1 MGLGLPTF
9 GNPVVPDIVVSE
21 NSIIV
26 ERKYRSRS
34 PLMRDEEEETKPNMS
49 PNKHN
54 EEKQEFQNQTEE
66 PEVKTPAAAEKLPT
80 PKMRTKFTK
89 ETITRD
95 SDVPTIEP
103 EKEKATLYSS
113 ETFTKSTKP
122 SIYDNPIDSDKWK
135 RRSQYKSEDESS
147 EDENEK
153 GNIEHFI

>member
-1 MGLGLPTF
+1 
-9 GNPVVPDIVVSE
+9 
-21 NSIIV
+21 
-26 ERKYRSRS
+26 
-34 PLMRDEEEETKPNMS
+34 
-49 PNKHN
+49 
-54 EEKQEFQNQTEE
+54 
-66 PEVKTPAAAEKLPT
+66 
-80 PKMRTKFTK
+80 MRTKFTK
-89 ETITRD
+89 ETITGD

-122 SIYDNPIDSDKWK
+122 SIYDNQIDSDKWK